1 METFKLPNRKAAK
14 LKFFAT
20 YSLSVLLIFIVLSS
34 FLKAGPAGKQNMVV
48 TGQTTANRLVAV
60 DQLLHRQMEK
70 IMNAGSIYVL
80 KNASPESA
88 AALKQETN
96 NLNLL
101 ADSLRTA
108 IADADTKEKQ
118 DIEALL
124 DVFSREAEKQAS
136 LVKTFA
142 TVSRGSKSSE
152 AGASSSEMN
161 ELKAILVQK
170 EQKIQELETR
180 SATALLEKD
189 RTIADLEKKVN
200 AQPAAG
206 ATDDAAQWKDKYEKL
221 KAANDK
227 TVSESNS
234 LKTAYKEVVDD
245 NRRLINQ
252 LQAAR
257 AGKN

>member
-20 YSLSVLLIFIVLSS
+20 YTLSVVLIFVLLSS
-34 FLKAGPAGKQNMVV
+34 FLKAGPADTPNTMVA
-48 TGQTTANRLVAV
+48 GQTSAGTLVAA

-80 KNASPESA
+80 NNASTEAA
-88 AALKQETN
+88 AALKQETT
-96 NLNLL
+96 NLKLL

-108 IADADTKEKQ
+108 NADADAKEKQ
-118 DIEALL
+118 DLEALL
-124 DVFSREAEKQAS
+124 DVFSREAEKEAS

-142 TVSRGSKSSE
+142 TVNRGSKSS
-152 AGASSSEMN
+152 GAAASTSEMN

-180 SATALLEKD
+180 GATALLEKD
-189 RTIADLEKKVN
+189 KTIADLEKKVK
-200 AQPAAG
+200 AQPAPG
-206 ATDDAAQWKDKYEKL
+206 STDDAAQWKDKYEKL
-221 KAANDK
+221 KAANEK